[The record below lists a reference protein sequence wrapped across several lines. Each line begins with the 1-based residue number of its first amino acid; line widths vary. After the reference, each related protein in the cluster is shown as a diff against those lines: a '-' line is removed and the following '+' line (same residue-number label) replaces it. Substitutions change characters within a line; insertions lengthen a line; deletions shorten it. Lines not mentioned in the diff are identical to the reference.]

1 MKIILKRLVSYL
13 IDIIIVSIFATLIT
27 SNSYINKDYEKYNNV
42 YEEYINTVDEYEKSK
57 EELET
62 KKDSIENYDEKLET
76 LNKEYNK
83 KQIDY
88 SYELSK
94 LSIIPSV
101 FNIICILMYF
111 VVIQYYFDGQTLGK
125 KIMKL
130 KVAANNKPLNI
141 LNYLLRSLILNEVL
155 INMLSIFFI
164 IILSKNNF
172 LLYSKISY
180 VITYVI
186 ELIIVFMIIFTK
198 DNRGLHDMIANTK
211 VVETNKK
218 EDFSNEM

>member
-1 MKIILKRLVSYL
+1 
-13 IDIIIVSIFATLIT
+13 
-27 SNSYINKDYEKYNNV
+27 
-42 YEEYINTVDEYEKSK
+42 
-57 EELET
+57 
-62 KKDSIENYDEKLET
+62 
-76 LNKEYNK
+76 
-83 KQIDY
+83 
-88 SYELSK
+88 
-94 LSIIPSV
+94 
-101 FNIICILMYF
+101 MYF